1 MSRPPTPEP
10 GQHDQPPGQYPE
22 YPQAS
27 PFSPGYDRP
36 EQQPEAPG
44 AYQRRHAHPVD
55 DATAVIP
62 RITRPAAPLP
72 TSAGPGWSQPT
83 QAPQPVAD
91 HSIYRP
97 QSAGQP
103 SSPGPGAPPG
113 PAQPRWSATGGPE
126 ADAAARTTVLP
137 VYVADQSASTTV
149 LPVVFSSYQPPPTG
163 RGHSAED
170 GSPARSVNGTD
181 RANGTDSTNG
191 AHAAADDEAAQGPT
205 PRRGERV
212 VKLRPERTDRGYK
225 SVYSELTRP
234 TVWTRLRTTARVTGE
249 LLITFGMI
257 VLLFAGY
264 EIWGKSVIV
273 NAHQNE
279 LSEQLAQ
286 QWAEV
291 PAPVVSDGPS
301 PTPAPEI
308 HGTPVAGL
316 YIPKLDKNWVVVEG
330 VEQDDIRYAPGHY
343 PESALPGQV
352 GNFSVAG
359 HRNRATFWR
368 LDELREGDT
377 IVLEDRDTWHVYAV
391 SRNHIVLPHQTEV
404 VAPVPG
410 DRRAAPTEAMLTLTT
425 CHPKFDNYQRL
436 IVHAKLVRSQP
447 KADGR
452 PAELGG

>member
-1 MSRPPTPEP
+1 MTWAGPQQQAGRPDEVDPHQAYRPP
-10 GQHDQPPGQYPE
+10 
-22 YPQAS
+22 
-27 PFSPGYDRP
+27 
-36 EQQPEAPG
+36 
-44 AYQRRHAHPVD
+44 D
-55 DATAVIP
+55 DATAVLP
-62 RITRPAAPLP
+62 RFTGLTPPPA
-72 TSAGPGWSQPT
+72 SGPGTGRHSTGPDT
-83 QAPQPVAD
+83 PGRHLQAGLQ
-91 HSIYRP
+91 
-97 QSAGQP
+97 QP
-103 SSPGPGAPPG
+103 SHHRPGRQQQPGQRRFAPPAVPPSAALTAVI
-113 PAQPRWSATGGPE
+113 PAYPTESA
-126 ADAAARTTVLP
+126 
-137 VYVADQSASTTV
+137 ASTTV
-149 LPVVFSSYQPPPTG
+149 LPVVVSSYQPPTDGSIPPSTRREGSGVGRAGAGGTG
-163 RGHSAED
+163 ADGAGAED
-170 GSPARSVNGTD
+170 GKPPA
-181 RANGTDSTNG
+181 
-191 AHAAADDEAAQGPT
+191 
-205 PRRGERV
+205 RRGERV
-212 VKLRPERTDRGYK
+212 VKLRPERTDSGYK

-234 TVWTRLRTTARVTGE
+234 TVWTRLRTAARVSGE

-273 NAHQNE
+273 NAHQND

-301 PTPAPEI
+301 PSPEPAAPQVQ
-308 HGTPVAGL
+308 GTPVAGL

-343 PESALPGQV
+343 PDSAQPGQV

-368 LDELREGDT
+368 LDELRDGDT
-377 IVLEDRDTWHVYAV
+377 IVVEDRDTWHIYTVT
-391 SRNHIVLPHQTEV
+391 RNHIVLPNQTEV

-410 DRRAAPTEAMLTLTT
+410 NRRAQPTEAMLTLTT

-436 IVHAKLVRSQP
+436 IVHAELVRSQP